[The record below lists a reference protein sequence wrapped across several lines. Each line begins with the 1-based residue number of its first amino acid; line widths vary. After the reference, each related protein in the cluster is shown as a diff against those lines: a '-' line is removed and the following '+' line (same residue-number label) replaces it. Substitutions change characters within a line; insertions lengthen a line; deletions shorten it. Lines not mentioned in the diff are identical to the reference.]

1 MSIKEKVGQ
10 IEAVFA
16 GLDEDISRFQKET
29 GLGCISGCG
38 ACCKKPDIEATVLE
52 FLPLAYHLF
61 KTNRDVEVLEKLES
75 TNNEPPCTF
84 FFSILPSNNAGL
96 CTIYLHRG
104 LICRLFGF
112 SATKDKEGLP
122 VLATCKIIKTEL
134 SEKYKAAVKSIDEG
148 GFVPVMNQYYM
159 KLLAIDHELGNKFYP
174 INEAIKIAI
183 EKVSLSCAYLEEE
196 AL

>member
-1 MSIKEKVGQ
+1 MSIKDKVRQVEKVF
-10 IEAVFA
+10 EE
-16 GLDEDISRFQKET
+16 LDEDISRFQNET
-29 GLGCISGCG
+29 GLGCIKGCG
-38 ACCKKPDIEATVLE
+38 LCCKKPDIEATVLE

-61 KTNRDVEVLEKLES
+61 KAKRDIEVLEKLEN

-84 FFSILPSNNAGL
+84 FSTVLPGQQTGL

-112 SATKDKEGLP
+112 SATKDKEGKP

-134 SEKYKAAVKSIDEG
+134 SAHYHAAVESIDQG

-159 KLLAIDHELGNKFYP
+159 KLLAIDHELGNRFYP
-174 INEAIKIAI
+174 INEAIKIAV
-183 EKVSLSCAYLEEE
+183 EKVSLACAYMEIEEG
-196 AL
+196 